1 MESNEINVNI
11 IISVLFQFFSKVDA
25 FGEKIQ
31 NGTIKNNVHIK
42 EENQKYTDFDWL
54 VQKSFENVFQ
64 KYFPSIRILGEEDTS
79 VDINITNDHE
89 LLKSMNNIDSTKQF
103 LTNEFKCT
111 IPSNK
116 TVTVFIDPIDATNQ
130 LVKNNYEPVTV
141 LIGICVKSKP
151 FIGFIHYPFKTHS
164 HPNNITIFNYPSK
177 GIFSY
182 AESVQK
188 IEFVPDSKWEFVISS
203 SRASPSMIEFIK
215 KFPNYGFNQASGL
228 GNKAVEVILKDNVY
242 FATGVSSVGYWDVC
256 AADCISRE
264 IGGGFY
270 DFEGNDIQ
278 YEEKREYINKVLFMV
293 SSDTKK
299 KGFIDMVKKHNFY
312 SF

>member
-1 MESNEINVNI
+1 MNN

-25 FGEKIQ
+25 FGKKIQ

-89 LLKSMNNIDSTKQF
+89 LLKSMNDIDSTKQF

-130 LVKNNYEPVTV
+130 LVKNNY
-141 LIGICVKSKP
+141 
-151 FIGFIHYPFKTHS
+151 
-164 HPNNITIFNYPSK
+164 
-177 GIFSY
+177 
-182 AESVQK
+182 
-188 IEFVPDSKWEFVISS
+188 
-203 SRASPSMIEFIK
+203 
-215 KFPNYGFNQASGL
+215 
-228 GNKAVEVILKDNVY
+228 
-242 FATGVSSVGYWDVC
+242 
-256 AADCISRE
+256 
-264 IGGGFY
+264 
-270 DFEGNDIQ
+270 
-278 YEEKREYINKVLFMV
+278 
-293 SSDTKK
+293 
-299 KGFIDMVKKHNFY
+299 
-312 SF
+312 